1 MQGLNVL
8 HIQRIDSAKLQ
19 LQFDHAHV
27 QIDGLLFSGLV
38 VKLTLLV
45 QLQDGFQLAIGQLD
59 ILAGFGGLF
68 LGGIAT
74 GDIIE
79 YAELKIEVL
88 FVGGLI
94 DDPMRILIDLV
105 RAVDLQELIEHRVQL
120 FSIARVALH
129 RVLEGGHY
137 EGDLPLQLTLLHAA
151 LPQLA

>member
-59 ILAGFGGLF
+59 ILTGFGGFL
-68 LGGIAT
+68 LGGVAT

-79 YAELKIEVL
+79 YAELKI
-88 FVGGLI
+88 
-94 DDPMRILIDLV
+94 
-105 RAVDLQELIEHRVQL
+105 
-120 FSIARVALH
+120 
-129 RVLEGGHY
+129 
-137 EGDLPLQLTLLHAA
+137 
-151 LPQLA
+151 